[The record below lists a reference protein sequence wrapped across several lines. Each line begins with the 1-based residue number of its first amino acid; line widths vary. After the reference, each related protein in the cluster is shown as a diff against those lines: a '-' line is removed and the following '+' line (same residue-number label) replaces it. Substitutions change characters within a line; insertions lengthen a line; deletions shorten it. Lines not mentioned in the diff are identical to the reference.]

1 MMLNSLNALK
11 ILIAAQ
17 AVKNRVNFLLNS
29 EFHSS
34 FEEFEVCHDIFF
46 KITNLIGTPDIY
58 AAFKQMVQNNI
69 FNDEDIAVIADYLK
83 NQED

>member
-1 MMLNSLNALK
+1 MLNSLNVLK

-34 FEEFEVCHDIFF
+34 FEEFEVCHNIFT
-46 KITNLIGTPDIY
+46 KITDLIGTVDMY
-58 AAFKQMVQNNI
+58 ASFKQMEQNNI
-69 FNDEDIAVIADYLK
+69 FNDEDIDVIADYLK